1 MQYDD
6 DDRPA
11 KDWILR
17 TDYGLDGDSLSYEDR
32 CVLTILIISSF
43 HFMAGWRGKSS
54 RRKGELRRDN
64 SWRRDGNN
72 LVFAYRRSP
81 KIIIYPRQGH
91 VETEEG
97 GGGRD
102 PFQGHRGGEGV
113 FPEKDVWPVLSVG
126 YSGLKQVTF
135 GILTD
140 LVMVPRLTIS
150 ERKGSQSISL
160 TGNHIDIGLEDS
172 CKNQFH
178 PLRSQSSMNLD
189 QLDQY
194 MGGGGAGG
202 MNR

>member
-1 MQYDD
+1 M
-6 DDRPA
+6 
-11 KDWILR
+11 
-17 TDYGLDGDSLSYEDR
+17 
-32 CVLTILIISSF
+32 
-43 HFMAGWRGKSS
+43 
-54 RRKGELRRDN
+54 
-64 SWRRDGNN
+64 
-72 LVFAYRRSP
+72 
-81 KIIIYPRQGH
+81 
-91 VETEEG
+91 ETEEG

-126 YSGLKQVTF
+126 YFGLRQVTF
-135 GILTD
+135 RILTD

-160 TGNHIDIGLEDS
+160 TGNHIDNRLEYS
-172 CKNQFH
+172 YKNNFN

>member
-1 MQYDD
+1 M
-6 DDRPA
+6 
-11 KDWILR
+11 
-17 TDYGLDGDSLSYEDR
+17 
-32 CVLTILIISSF
+32 
-43 HFMAGWRGKSS
+43 
-54 RRKGELRRDN
+54 
-64 SWRRDGNN
+64 
-72 LVFAYRRSP
+72 
-81 KIIIYPRQGH
+81 
-91 VETEEG
+91 ETEEG

-113 FPEKDVWPVLSVG
+113 FPEKDVWQVLFIG
-126 YSGLKQVTF
+126 YFEFKQVTF

-150 ERKGSQSISL
+150 ERKGLQSISL